1 MSIVKARSASL
12 SAMSASSLK
21 VALGGVF
28 ACVVSLAHGVP
39 IPMQGTWTTTL
50 LPRDLN
56 ADGTADAYYDT
67 TLNITWLAN
76 AMGTLGT
83 VYDDA
88 LPGNGESTW
97 TAAKTWAASL
107 DLYGV
112 TGWRLPRFLGSGP
125 GPSEVSHMHCVTLGN
140 RTPGSCNSGPPP
152 WNFVNSGPFQNLNN
166 NWVWLDEE
174 DPSSG
179 PPPHAWAFAGD
190 AVSAYHTSEVI
201 TADFSAW
208 AVRDGDVPLPAIPE
222 PGTWALM
229 ALGIAGLA
237 AARFKGR
244 T

>member
-1 MSIVKARSASL
+1 MRTAV
-12 SAMSASSLK
+12 LK
-21 VALGGVF
+21 VLTLSGAL
-28 ACVVSLAHGVP
+28 ACVVWPAQAVP
-39 IPMQGTWTTTL
+39 IPGQGTWQTTL
-50 LPRDLN
+50 LARDLN
-56 ADGTADAYYDT
+56 SDGEADAYYDT
-67 TLNITWLAN
+67 VLDITWSRN

-97 TAAKTWAASL
+97 AAAKTWAAGL
-107 DLYGV
+107 DLFGV

-140 RTPGSCNSGPPP
+140 KTSGGCNPGAPP
-152 WNFVNSGPFQNLNN
+152 WNFVNSGPFQNLSN

-174 DPSSG
+174 DASSG

-190 AVSAYHTSEVI
+190 AVSAYHDSEVT

-222 PGTWALM
+222 PQTWALM
-229 ALGIAGLA
+229 ALGLSALTTVRLRRRA
-237 AARFKGR
+237 
-244 T
+244 